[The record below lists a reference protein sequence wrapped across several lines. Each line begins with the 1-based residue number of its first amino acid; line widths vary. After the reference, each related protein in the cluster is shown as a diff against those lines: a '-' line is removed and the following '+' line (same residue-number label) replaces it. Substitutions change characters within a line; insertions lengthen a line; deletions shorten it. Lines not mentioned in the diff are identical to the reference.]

1 MTFSLELH
9 VAPKAAG
16 YRIEALLGKGATSL
30 VYRAYDVEN
39 NFPVALKSIRYPD
52 QEGIYR
58 LKQEFRSFCDFCH
71 PNIVELY
78 KLHVE
83 DKTCFYTM
91 ELIDGLNFVAFA
103 RKRPES
109 LRSCLAQ
116 LVDGLTAVHAS
127 GRLHRDLK
135 PGNIL
140 VEATGRTVL
149 LDFGLSAE
157 ARSSDSVLTQAQ
169 LYGGTPA
176 YMAPEQ
182 LSGEPATEASDLYAL
197 GVVLFEALTGRRPFT
212 SPSPLAHLLA
222 AKDLPPSPR
231 TIDPRAPEDL
241 SELVLGLLAFE
252 PSLRTPLS
260 EVRRH
265 LNAGSSLPSG
275 AHGGP
280 EGRAPP
286 FVNRVA
292 EIGALKAALDAA
304 LSGQRIV
311 VQVSGVSGAG
321 KSSLIEHFLA
331 EARAELGALAL
342 RSRCHHRESV
352 RYNAVDGLIDTLS
365 RHLVGQP
372 EERLEAIIPGG
383 LPALV
388 TMFPVLG
395 RISWPRI
402 AMDDNASLADPQL
415 LVKQAVEALGQL
427 IGHISAGRP
436 LVLWI
441 DDLQWSDPGSIP
453 LLARILSG
461 GGGPIL
467 TLLSSRSEDL
477 HSEAV
482 VTAIEDGEAGS
493 LPIEVRKLLVGPL
506 EPQHVAEL
514 MRQVSGASATLDPGR
529 LDEVLQ
535 ASAGLPFFVLQFAAE
550 AENAA
555 PEMGLS
561 TVFNPAAKSDVNR
574 LVTRRLALLSP
585 AQRAILEIVAVASR
599 PIADATVIRVGAH
612 EGASGREIYRLMN
625 QNLLRKAEVGGAGAV
640 EANHERIRAAVL
652 DAMSEPAKRARHLA
666 IAEELAREDEQDHP
680 MLVEHFL
687 AADETQRA
695 LDHALL
701 AARAA
706 RRRLAFT
713 QAVDFLRL
721 AARLKD
727 PLADQAALAVELA
740 GALADAGRSSEAADL
755 FLRGAQVNRADP
767 RAASAYEAL
776 AARHLLFSGRLSES
790 RALHRKLFTDLGI
803 AFPDSVNGAIRM
815 SIVNR
820 FAFAIGLRRLKPAR
834 AVASRDLNTARV
846 DSLWA
851 AAIGFLM
858 LDFVVGD
865 ALLTRF
871 MREAA
876 ALGEP
881 SRLIRATALEASA
894 MANIGQPWTMRRAEK
909 LLARS
914 AALAA
919 QSLDPYDSVVLLTCR
934 MSALWQRG
942 LWSEA
947 AELAKQ
953 AIEKHR
959 RECVR
964 YDFVVSIAQN
974 FRIAALAMAGALQTL
989 RADALEGIA
998 EARAR
1003 GDVYVSRALRSGYY
1017 VYAALADDSAASIVA
1032 DSEALL
1038 KDLPSDRFTSLHWLH
1053 FVATTNALVYAGEPW
1068 EAWALIERQW
1078 PLIRSAGFL
1087 RLGCIGAHLFE
1098 FRARVSL
1105 SCSAAGPP
1113 PAAFGAWTRSRLWKL
1128 AAQDAAH
1135 IARRPFLSHA
1145 QATAAAIRAAIAAAE
1160 GDTERQAT
1168 ELETAMRGFKGAGMA
1183 LHQHAAVLRL
1193 AALPSRAS
1201 VWSSEDSLGHLVREG
1216 VRRPERVAAFL
1227 MFAL

>member
-1 MTFSLELH
+1 
-9 VAPKAAG
+9 
-16 YRIEALLGKGATSL
+16 
-30 VYRAYDVEN
+30 
-39 NFPVALKSIRYPD
+39 
-52 QEGIYR
+52 
-58 LKQEFRSFCDFCH
+58 
-71 PNIVELY
+71 
-78 KLHVE
+78 
-83 DKTCFYTM
+83 
-91 ELIDGLNFVAFA
+91 
-103 RKRPES
+103 
-109 LRSCLAQ
+109 
-116 LVDGLTAVHAS
+116 
-127 GRLHRDLK
+127 
-135 PGNIL
+135 
-140 VEATGRTVL
+140 
-149 LDFGLSAE
+149 
-157 ARSSDSVLTQAQ
+157 
-169 LYGGTPA
+169 
-176 YMAPEQ
+176 
-182 LSGEPATEASDLYAL
+182 
-197 GVVLFEALTGRRPFT
+197 
-212 SPSPLAHLLA
+212 
-222 AKDLPPSPR
+222 
-231 TIDPRAPEDL
+231 
-241 SELVLGLLAFE
+241 
-252 PSLRTPLS
+252 
-260 EVRRH
+260 
-265 LNAGSSLPSG
+265 
-275 AHGGP
+275 
-280 EGRAPP
+280 
-286 FVNRVA
+286 
-292 EIGALKAALDAA
+292 
-304 LSGQRIV
+304 
-311 VQVSGVSGAG
+311 VSGVSGAG

-331 EARAELGALAL
+331 EAHAELGALAL

-372 EERLEAIIPGG
+372 EDRLEAIMPGG

-402 AMDDNASLADPQL
+402 AMDDNAYLADPQL
-415 LVKQAVEALGQL
+415 LVKQAIEALGQL
-427 IGHISAGRP
+427 IRHISAGRP

-453 LLARILSG
+453 LLASILSG
-461 GGGPIL
+461 GGGPVL
-467 TLLSSRSEDL
+467 TLLSYRSEDI

-482 VTAIEDGEAGS
+482 VIAIEEGEAGS

-514 MRQVSGASATLDPGR
+514 MRQVSGSSATLDPGR

-550 AENAA
+550 AETPT
-555 PEMGLS
+555 PETRLS
-561 TVFNPAAKSDVNR
+561 TVSNPAGKSDVNR
-574 LVTRRLALLSP
+574 LVTRRLASLSP
-585 AQRAILEIVAVASR
+585 AQRTILEIVAVAGR
-599 PIADATVIRVGAH
+599 PIADTTVIRVGAH
-612 EGASGREIYRLMN
+612 ESASGREIYRLMN

-640 EANHERIRAAVL
+640 ETNHERIRAAVL
-652 DAMSEPAKRARHLA
+652 DAMSEPAKRGRHLA
-666 IAEELAREDEQDHP
+666 IAEELAREAEQDHP

-687 AADETQRA
+687 AADEAQRA
-695 LDHALL
+695 FDHALL

-706 RRRLAFT
+706 RRRLAFP
-713 QAVDFLRL
+713 QAIDFLRL

-755 FLRGAQVNRADP
+755 FLRAAQANRADP
-767 RAASAYEAL
+767 RAASACEAL
-776 AARHLLFSGRLSES
+776 AARHLLFSGRLNES

-834 AVASRDLNTARV
+834 AVASRDLDTARV
-846 DSLWA
+846 DTLWA

-876 ALGEP
+876 ALGEH

-909 LLARS
+909 LLVRS

-919 QSLDPYDSVVLLTCR
+919 QSPDPYDSVVLLTCR
-934 MSALWQRG
+934 MSVLWQRG
-942 LWSEA
+942 LWREA
-947 AELAKQ
+947 AELAQQ

-1017 VYAALADDSAASIVA
+1017 VYAALADDSAASIIA

-1053 FVATTNALVYAGEPW
+1053 FIATTNALVYAGEPW

-1105 SCSAAGPP
+1105 SCAAAGPP
-1113 PAAFGAWTRSRLWKL
+1113 PAAFGAWTRSRLGKL

-1168 ELETAMRGFKGAGMA
+1168 ELETARRGFEGAGMA

-1201 VWSSEDSLGHLVREG
+1201 AWSSEDSLGHLAREG
-1216 VRRPERVAAFL
+1216 VQRPERLAAFL

>member
-1 MTFSLELH
+1 M
-9 VAPKAAG
+9 
-16 YRIEALLGKGATSL
+16 
-30 VYRAYDVEN
+30 
-39 NFPVALKSIRYPD
+39 
-52 QEGIYR
+52 
-58 LKQEFRSFCDFCH
+58 
-71 PNIVELY
+71 
-78 KLHVE
+78 
-83 DKTCFYTM
+83 
-91 ELIDGLNFVAFA
+91 
-103 RKRPES
+103 
-109 LRSCLAQ
+109 
-116 LVDGLTAVHAS
+116 
-127 GRLHRDLK
+127 
-135 PGNIL
+135 
-140 VEATGRTVL
+140 
-149 LDFGLSAE
+149 
-157 ARSSDSVLTQAQ
+157 
-169 LYGGTPA
+169 
-176 YMAPEQ
+176 
-182 LSGEPATEASDLYAL
+182 
-197 GVVLFEALTGRRPFT
+197 
-212 SPSPLAHLLA
+212 
-222 AKDLPPSPR
+222 
-231 TIDPRAPEDL
+231 
-241 SELVLGLLAFE
+241 LGLLAFE
-252 PSLRTPLS
+252 PTLRTPLA

-265 LNAGSSLPSG
+265 LNSGSSLPSR

-292 EIGALKAALDAA
+292 EIGALKAALGAA
-304 LSGQRIV
+304 LSGQRVV
-311 VQVSGVSGAG
+311 VQVSGASGAG

-331 EARAELGALAL
+331 DAYAEFGALAL

-365 RHLVGQP
+365 RHLVGQV
-372 EERLEAIIPGG
+372 EERLEAIMPDG

-402 AMDDNASLADPQL
+402 ATDDCPADPQVL
-415 LVKQAVEALGQL
+415 IKQAIQALRQL
-427 IGHISAGRP
+427 LAHISAGRP

-441 DDLQWSDPGSIP
+441 DDLQWSDAGSIP
-453 LLARILSG
+453 LLASILSG

-467 TLLSSRSEDL
+467 TLLSSRSEDF

-482 VTAIEDGEAGS
+482 VTAIEEAGP
-493 LPIEVRKLLVGPL
+493 LPIEVRKLVVGPL
-506 EPQHVAEL
+506 EAQHVAEL
-514 MRQVSGASATLDPGR
+514 MRQVSGASTTLDSGM

-550 AENAA
+550 AENGV
-555 PEMGLS
+555 PGS
-561 TVFNPAAKSDVNR
+561 SNPSNPAAKSDVNR
-574 LVTRRLALLSP
+574 LVTRRLASLSP
-585 AQRAILEIVAVASR
+585 AQRAILEIVAIAGR
-599 PIADATVIRVGAH
+599 PIAETTVIRVGAH
-612 EGASGREIYRLMN
+612 ESASGREIYRLMN

-652 DAMSEPAKRARHLA
+652 DEMSEFSKRARHLA
-666 IAEELAREDEQDHP
+666 IAQELGNEAEQDHP

-695 LDHALL
+695 FDHALL

-706 RRRLAFT
+706 RRRLSFP
-713 QAVDFLRL
+713 QAIDFLRL
-721 AARLKD
+721 AGRLKD

-755 FLRGAQVNRADP
+755 FLRAAEANRADP

-815 SIVNR
+815 SIANR
-820 FAFAIGLRRLKPAR
+820 VAFAIDLRRLKPPR
-834 AVASRDLNTARV
+834 APASRDLNTARV

-858 LDFVVGD
+858 HDFVVGD

-894 MANIGQPWTMRRAEK
+894 MANIGHSWTVRRAEK

-914 AALAA
+914 TALAA

-934 MSALWQRG
+934 MSSLWHRG

-947 AELAKQ
+947 ADLAKQ

-998 EARAR
+998 DAHAR

-1017 VYAALADDSAASIVA
+1017 VYAALADDSPASIVA
-1032 DSEALL
+1032 NSEALL

-1078 PLIRSAGFL
+1078 QLIRNAGFL
-1087 RLGCIGAHLFE
+1087 RLGCIGAHLLE
-1098 FRARVSL
+1098 FHARVSL
-1105 SCSAAGPP
+1105 SCASAGPP
-1113 PAAFGAWTRSRLWKL
+1113 PAAFGTWTRRRLLKL
-1128 AAQDAAH
+1128 AARDAAR

-1160 GDTERQAT
+1160 GDIKRQAV
-1168 ELETAMRGFKGAGMA
+1168 ELEAARRGFQRAGMA
-1183 LHQHAAVLRL
+1183 LHQHAAVLQL
-1193 AALPSRAS
+1193 AAIPARARDG
-1201 VWSSEDSLGHLVREG
+1201 SSENSRTVLVREG
-1216 VRRPERVAAFL
+1216 VQRPERLTSFL